1 MSEISVYSMH
11 SSNLIKHRV
20 YFKNINIPHKLGN
33 IALSSD
39 TGASGRREEGAGESE
54 GDVPTGPGEAER
66 VHQSCGERKR
76 TPGAPEKD
84 QEEDY

>member
-1 MSEISVYSMH
+1 M
-11 SSNLIKHRV
+11 KHI
-20 YFKNINIPHKLGN
+20 YFKNINIPPKLGN

-39 TGASGRREEGAGESE
+39 AGASGRREEGAGEPE

-76 TPGAPEKD
+76 TPGAPEEDQKKD
-84 QEEDY
+84 Y